1 MYVGESLTDRERDA
15 FQGHLTSAFVICQ
28 RRRQVKAGEERGVD
42 DLTKL
47 PRDELLHNF
56 LNFENR
62 IYFVQLSVFN
72 LTFPLI
78 TLTPKVV

>member
-1 MYVGESLTDRERDA
+1 MCVGESLTDRERDA

-56 LNFENR
+56 LNCR
-62 IYFVQLSVFN
+62 A
-72 LTFPLI
+72 
-78 TLTPKVV
+78 

>member
-1 MYVGESLTDRERDA
+1 MCVGESLTDRERDA

-47 PRDELLHNF
+47 PRDELLHKF
-56 LNFENR
+56 
-62 IYFVQLSVFN
+62 
-72 LTFPLI
+72 
-78 TLTPKVV
+78 

>member
-1 MYVGESLTDRERDA
+1 MCVGECLTDRERDA

-56 LNFENR
+56 QIAEHRYGKQNLFCSAQC
-62 IYFVQLSVFN
+62 FSPHFN
-72 LTFPLI
+72 
-78 TLTPKVV
+78 K